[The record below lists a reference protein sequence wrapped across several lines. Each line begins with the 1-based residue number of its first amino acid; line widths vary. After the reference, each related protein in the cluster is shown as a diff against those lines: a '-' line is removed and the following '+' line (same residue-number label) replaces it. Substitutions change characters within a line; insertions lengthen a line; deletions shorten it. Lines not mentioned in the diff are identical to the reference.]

1 MYLRWLIYLL
11 YICMCA
17 YIHICALAVCL
28 STLIHLQNALPLL
41 RRRWPRCLWVAFYG
55 FPIFF
60 SPFYTHTNRVSFL
73 IVLICFPY
81 VDLYILHV
89 CLLQLV
95 GVYSSRICD
104 EPQKHTQ
111 THMHIFYLIYTHT
124 YRQHF
129 ENLEGGKQMRN
140 RCNLL
145 HYTCNTRVQHC
156 FCYYMLALL
165 CL

>member
-81 VDLYILHV
+81 VDLYIARLFITISW
-89 CLLQLV
+89 CLLFPNMRWA
-95 GVYSSRICD
+95 S
-104 EPQKHTQ
+104 ETHTQ

-129 ENLEGGKQMRN
+129 ENLEGGKRMRN